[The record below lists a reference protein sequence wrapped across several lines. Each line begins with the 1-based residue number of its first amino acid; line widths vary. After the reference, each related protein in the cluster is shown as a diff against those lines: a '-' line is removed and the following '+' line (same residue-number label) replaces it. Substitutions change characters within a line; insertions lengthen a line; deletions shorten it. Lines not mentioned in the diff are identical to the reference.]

1 MRTGILGGSFD
12 PVHRQH
18 LQLALAALIECCLDE
33 VWFVPVFQAV
43 HKQRVGML
51 DYHHRRHL
59 LQTAIKDNSSMHICD
74 IEMELGGP
82 SYTFRTL
89 EILKER
95 YPERQFF
102 LIIGGDSLVELSTW
116 KNVEQL
122 VKMTEFIVVERPGCE
137 RRSPVPDAVIHWAPC
152 QLSKISSTQIRSRL
166 SNHDFNLPELDMR
179 VLLETMLQNHYGCL
193 GPDYYRWLK
202 IVEKQQKSSPEGL
215 QEHMKSVASL
225 AVRYAIELGV
235 DPRPALI
242 AGMAH
247 DMFRDA
253 PDAEIIG
260 LVGSTDFLL
269 ADLEKEIPM
278 LAHGP
283 AAAAWLRQV
292 APEIDSA
299 VISAVKNHTFPVADS
314 PLLTRI
320 LAVADTLDPV
330 RQVSE
335 RDALREADIS
345 FSERYQGVLEI
356 KKKSHM

>member
-12 PVHRQH
+12 PVHQQH
-18 LQLALAALIECCLDE
+18 QQLALAALIECCLDE

-43 HKQRVGML
+43 HKKRVGML
-51 DYHHRRHL
+51 EYHHRRHL
-59 LQTAIKDNSSMHICD
+59 LQTALKDSPRMRVCD
-74 IEMELGGP
+74 VEMELGGP

-89 EILKER
+89 EILQER
-95 YPERQFF
+95 YPDRQFF

-152 QLSKISSTQIRSRL
+152 QMSKVSSTQIRNRL
-166 SNHDFNLPELDMR
+166 INHDFNLPELDIR
-179 VLLETMLQNHYGCL
+179 VLLEIMLNNHYGCL
-193 GPDYYRWLK
+193 GPDYQRWLK
-202 IVEKQQKSSPEGL
+202 LVEKQQKRSPEGL
-215 QEHMKSVASL
+215 QEHMNSVTCL
-225 AVRYAIELGV
+225 AVKYAIELGV

-247 DMFRDA
+247 DLFRDS

-269 ADLEKEIPM
+269 TDLEKETPM

-314 PLLTRI
+314 PVLTRI

-330 RQVSE
+330 RQVAE
-335 RDALREADIS
+335 RDALRETDLPFA
-345 FSERYQGVLEI
+345 ERYQRVLEI

>member
-12 PVHRQH
+12 PVHQQH

-59 LQTAIKDNSSMHICD
+59 LQTALKDSSHMHVCD
-74 IEMELGGP
+74 VEMELGGP

-89 EILKER
+89 EVLQER
-95 YPERQFF
+95 HPERQFF
-102 LIIGGDSLVELSTW
+102 LIIGGDSLAELPTW

-152 QLSKISSTQIRSRL
+152 QLSKISSTQIRNRL
-166 SNHDFNLPELDMR
+166 INHDFNLPELDMR
-179 VLLETMLQNHYGCL
+179 VLLEIMLSNHYDCL
-193 GPDYYRWLK
+193 GPDYHRWLK
-202 IVEKQQKSSPEGL
+202 LVEKQQKRSPEGL
-215 QEHMKSVASL
+215 QEHMKSVTCL
-225 AVRYAIELGV
+225 AIRYAIELGV
-235 DPRPALI
+235 DPRPVLI
-242 AGMAH
+242 AGLAH
-247 DMFRDA
+247 DLFRDA
-253 PDAEIIG
+253 PDAEIIS

-269 ADLEKEIPM
+269 TDLEKEMPM

-299 VISAVKNHTFPVADS
+299 IISAVKNHTFPVADS

-330 RQVSE
+330 RQVAE
-335 RDALREADIS
+335 RDALREADLS
-345 FSERYQGVLEI
+345 FAERYQGVLEI

>member
-12 PVHRQH
+12 PVHQQH

-43 HKQRVGML
+43 HKQRIGML

-59 LQTAIKDNSSMHICD
+59 LQTALKDSSHMHVCD
-74 IEMELGGP
+74 VEMELGGP

-89 EILKER
+89 EVLHER
-95 YPERQFF
+95 HPERQFF
-102 LIIGGDSLVELSTW
+102 LIIGGDSLAELPTW

-152 QLSKISSTQIRSRL
+152 QLSKISSTQIRNRL
-166 SNHDFNLPELDMR
+166 INHDFNLPELDMR
-179 VLLETMLQNHYGCL
+179 VLLEIMLSNHYDCL
-193 GPDYYRWLK
+193 GPDYHRWLK
-202 IVEKQQKSSPEGL
+202 LVEKQQKRSPEGL
-215 QEHMKSVASL
+215 QEHMKSVTCL
-225 AVRYAIELGV
+225 AIRYAIELGV
-235 DPRPALI
+235 DPRPVLI
-242 AGMAH
+242 AGLAH
-247 DMFRDA
+247 DLFRDA
-253 PDAEIIG
+253 PDAEIIS

-269 ADLEKEIPM
+269 TDLEKEMPM

-292 APEIDSA
+292 VPEIDSA
-299 VISAVKNHTFPVADS
+299 IISAVKNHTFPVADS

-330 RQVSE
+330 RQVAE
-335 RDALREADIS
+335 RDALREADLS
-345 FSERYQGVLEI
+345 FAERYQGVLEI